1 VVDFLVGS
9 ALCGAS
15 TTLIMLIISR
25 ALQGIGAGGLMSL
38 AMTIIA
44 DITPMRERGKY
55 QGLIGAVFAVSS
67 VCGPLLGG
75 AFTDGLSW
83 RWVL

>member
-1 VVDFLVGS
+1 MVGS
-9 ALCGAS
+9 ALCGSS
-15 TTLIMLIISR
+15 TTLVMLIVSR
-25 ALQGIGAGGLMSL
+25 AIQGVGAAGLMSL

-55 QGLIGAVFAVSS
+55 QGIMGGVFAISS

-75 AFTDGLSW
+75 AFSDSLSW
-83 RWVL
+83 RWAL